1 MVAPMTPYERAVAAI
16 QNEPVDEL
24 ASSPLALALCRRLM
38 PEKVTYRE
46 WATNPTLCA
55 ESFAKGVEHW

>member
-1 MVAPMTPYERAVAAI
+1 MTPYERAIAAI

-46 WATNPTLCA
+46 WAQD
-55 ESFAKGVEHW
+55 GHGEHPVRR